1 MKKNRLF
8 SLCLAMALALSPCA
22 LAAEPTEAP
31 PSGTVLVEDMK
42 GTAEIPANPQR
53 IVDVSGSADELIIL
67 GMPFV
72 ASANTSMF
80 DGVTVP
86 AYLQTYFSEN
96 GVETVGNYSGG
107 VGDLN
112 LEKIAELKPDLIIMN
127 IRHEKVYEQLK
138 AIAPTVMLTDDINF
152 VNWRGRFQQLGNGLA
167 RLTSRASGWT
177 VWPRPR
183 TGPRRSIPSSQRN
196 LCRSRGKLGAFRSY
210 SSICTAGTA
219 NWCHEARKLA
229 PFRPAVPQGVLGE
242 VVHAEYFARID
253 ADPTFSFFCAT
264 GRSAIRA
271 TAWSG
276 RILKAEQNGNVYLGA
291 NNLQYDMAYTR
302 NGKQILPG
310 KVRKRHHAPARMSI
324 ARASKRQI
332 RRISGASGLEVD
344 ANAKR
349 KPPHLLML
357 NDGCR
362 CFLSVIVLR
371 QPSVRRAEGPDADLR
386 LAQTRAIVGIAAA
399 PCSERMQGNWPPA

>member
-152 VNWRGRFQQLGNGLA
+152 VNWRGRFQQLGKWFGKEDVAAQWLERYDAKAAELA
-167 RLTSRASGWT
+167 EAVHSVVGSETFAVLEANSVHFGSYY
-177 VWPRPR
+177 VYR
-183 TGPRRSIPSSQRN
+183 TGGPGE
-196 LCRSRGKLGAFRSY
+196 LVYDAL
-210 SSICTAGTA
+210 
-219 NWCHEARKLA
+219 KLA
-229 PFRPAVPQGVLGE
+229 PSSGVPEGVWGE
-242 VVHAEYFARID
+242 VVDAEYFARID
-253 ADPTFSFFCAT
+253 ADHIFFFSDD
-264 GRSAIRA
+264 GQVGD
-271 TAWSG
+271 TADSVVWQN
-276 RILKAEQNGNVYLGA
+276 LKAVQNGNVYLGA
-291 NNLQYDMAYTR
+291 NNLQYDMAYTP
-302 NGKQILPG
+302 NGKLIYMEKL
-310 KVRKRHHAPARMSI
+310 
-324 ARASKRQI
+324 
-332 RRISGASGLEVD
+332 
-344 ANAKR
+344 ANAIL
-349 KPPHLLML
+349 H
-357 NDGCR
+357 
-362 CFLSVIVLR
+362 
-371 QPSVRRAEGPDADLR
+371 RANVE
-386 LAQTRAIVGIAAA
+386 
-399 PCSERMQGNWPPA
+399 